1 MDNAAPLP
9 DNGLTP
15 ELEAMIAEA
24 QRANGLGAAILRSNK
39 VGRTHRKWTGVA
51 PHIWDGTIQI
61 WSGA

>member
-24 QRANGLGAAILRSNK
+24 QRANGLGEAILRSKK
-39 VGRTHRKWTGVA
+39 VPHTHRKWDGTTQ
-51 PHIWDGTIQI
+51 IWDGTIQI